1 MIVFSIRRPP
11 VLPVFGWTAKSSRP
25 VFIDFFC
32 DHFQAV
38 FRPDRGKANKTQ
50 GPLRPR
56 PEDLA
61 MDPIILSRLQFAL
74 ATFFHFLYV
83 PLTLGLALYIAIMQT
98 RYYKTG
104 DEMYKAQA
112 KYWGRIFLINFA
124 LGVVTGITLEF
135 QFGTNWANYSAYVGD
150 IFGPLLAIEATV
162 AFFLEST
169 FIGVWVFGW
178 DKLPKKVHLAS
189 IWLVSVAGLA
199 SALWILL
206 ANGFMQNPM
215 VGTGTMEESGRMVI
229 KSLPAVFLNPYG
241 WAMYFHTVLGA
252 LTLCGFLVMG
262 ISAWHLFRRQNVEF
276 FFASFKLGLLFAL
289 VFSILSALAGHQLGQ
304 VTAKYQ
310 PAKLAAME
318 SQWET
323 KQPAP
328 MHLIVVPPLDDS
340 EENLVEALEI
350 PGFLSFLATNSFK
363 AEIKGLKAFKPE
375 DRPPVWPVYLG
386 FRLMVGLGTLF
397 VAVSILATIFKKRIP
412 ELKYTLLLFVLMI
425 PLPYLALQLGWMV
438 TEVGRQPWV
447 VYGMMRTAS
456 AGSPIDWYQVAGS
469 LAVMG
474 AVYTALTL
482 LGIFLM
488 GKAALKA
495 PASYE
500 KTGY

>member
-1 MIVFSIRRPP
+1 
-11 VLPVFGWTAKSSRP
+11 
-25 VFIDFFC
+25 
-32 DHFQAV
+32 
-38 FRPDRGKANKTQ
+38 
-50 GPLRPR
+50 
-56 PEDLA
+56 

-83 PLTLGLALYIAIMQT
+83 PLTLGLALYIAIMET
-98 RYYKTG
+98 RYVRTG
-104 DEMYKAQA
+104 NEMYKAQA

-124 LGVVTGITLEF
+124 LGVVTGLTLEF
-135 QFGTNWANYSAYVGD
+135 QFGTNWANYSAFVGD
-150 IFGPLLAIEATV
+150 VFGPLLAIEATV
-162 AFFLEST
+162 AFFLESV
-169 FIGVWVFGW
+169 FIGVWAFGW
-178 DKLPKKVHLAS
+178 EKISKKMHLAA
-189 IWLVSVAGLA
+189 IWLVSFAGLT

-215 VGTGTMEESGRMVI
+215 VDVGTELSGGRMVV
-229 KSLPAVFLNPYG
+229 KSLSAVFTNPYG
-241 WAMYFHTVLGA
+241 WAMYIHTVLGA
-252 LTLCGFLVMG
+252 ITLCGFLVMG
-262 ISAWHLFRRQNVEF
+262 ISAWHIFRRKNVEF
-276 FFASFKLGLLFAL
+276 FNEAFRLGLWFAL
-289 VFSILSALAGHQLGQ
+289 ICSLAGALAGHQLGQ
-304 VTAKYQ
+304 ITAKYQ

-328 MHLIVVPPLDDS
+328 MHLIVIPPLDDS

-350 PGFLSFLATNSFK
+350 PGFLSFLATNDFN
-363 AEIKGLKAFKPE
+363 AEIKGLKAFAPE

-397 VAVSILATIFKKRIP
+397 VGLSILTMLFRKSIP
-412 ELKYTLLLFVLMI
+412 QLNYTLLVFVLMI
-425 PLPYLALQLGWMV
+425 PLPYLALQLGWLV
-438 TEVGRQPWV
+438 TEMGRQPWV

-488 GKAALKA
+488 GKAALKEPVPYA
-495 PASYE
+495 KISY
-500 KTGY
+500 